1 MSSAVFNAV
10 LMVSVTVSSAR
21 HEDPNVLGAPPAQPS
36 RKLVDIILKNVA
48 VQLMIEEDPP
58 DLMIFLWRL
67 MVHRGLLAVGI
78 LMWCFVVHVDLIISK
93 RGPWIVTENIRGPQ
107 KTHGMAVRNFR
118 EPRSATSLE

>member
-36 RKLVDIILKNVA
+36 RELVDIILKNVA

-58 DLMIFLWRL
+58 DPMIFLWRL
-67 MVHRGLLAVGI
+67 MVQRGLLAVGI
-78 LMWCFVVHVDLIISK
+78 IVWCFIVHVDFVISK
-93 RGPWIVTENIRGPQ
+93 RGPWIVTENIRG
-107 KTHGMAVRNFR
+107 
-118 EPRSATSLE
+118 S